1 MKKKPA
7 PHKSLAL
14 PRRSERQVSPSPTD
28 ENSSKDALRQPLAK
42 TNNKEL
48 RKEARELHA
57 KNWLAP
63 AGSVQEKQFLKRWA
77 KVADVS
83 QKDRDLI
90 YQWIDKPDEFA
101 KRNTLFWQAAK
112 KSALG
117 SISYETAMER
127 HRTLDDKEWL
137 VACFTAQGKRQKEI
151 AKLTHIGERMVDNII
166 LRLKD
171 KIIQEGWCDIDIKD
185 VGLAHIA
192 RWFFG
197 L

>member
-137 VACFTAQGKRQKEI
+137 VACFTAQGMRQKEI
-151 AKLTHIGERMVDNII
+151 AKLTHIKERTVDNII

-171 KIIQEGWCDIDIKD
+171 KIIQEGWCDIKG
-185 VGLAHIA
+185 VGLARIA

>member
-48 RKEARELHA
+48 RKEARELLA
-57 KNWLAP
+57 KNWLHP
-63 AGSVQEKQFLKRWA
+63 VGSVQEKQFLKKWA
-77 KVADVS
+77 EVADVS
-83 QKDRDLI
+83 QRNLI
-90 YQWIDKPDEFA
+90 YQWINNPDEFA
-101 KRNTLFWQAAK
+101 KRNALFWQAAK
-112 KSALG
+112 KSAVG
-117 SISYETAMER
+117 PISYETAMER

-166 LRLKD
+166 LSLKD
-171 KIIQEGWCDIDIKD
+171 KIIQEFRCDIED
-185 VGLAHIA
+185 VGLARIA
-192 RWFFG
+192 SWFFG

>member
-1 MKKKPA
+1 
-7 PHKSLAL
+7 
-14 PRRSERQVSPSPTD
+14 
-28 ENSSKDALRQPLAK
+28 LAK

-57 KNWLAP
+57 KNWLHP
-63 AGSVQEKQFLKRWA
+63 VGSVQEKQFLEKWA
-77 KVADVS
+77 EVADVS
-83 QKDRDLI
+83 QRDLI
-90 YQWIDKPDEFA
+90 YQWINNPDEFA
-101 KRNTLFWQAAK
+101 KRNALFWQAAK
-112 KSALG
+112 KLAVG
-117 SISYETAMER
+117 PISYETAMER

-166 LRLKD
+166 LSLKD
-171 KIIQEGWCDIDIKD
+171 KIIQEFQCDIKD
-185 VGLAHIA
+185 VGLAQIA

>member
-1 MKKKPA
+1 M
-7 PHKSLAL
+7 
-14 PRRSERQVSPSPTD
+14 
-28 ENSSKDALRQPLAK
+28 AK

-48 RKEARELHA
+48 RKEAREHHA

-90 YQWIDKPDEFA
+90 YQWIDNPDEFA
-101 KRNTLFWQAAK
+101 KRNALFWQVAK

-137 VACFTAQGKRQKEI
+137 VACFTAQGMRQKEI
-151 AKLTHIGERMVDNII
+151 AKLTHIKERTVDNII

-171 KIIQEGWCDIDIKD
+171 KIIQEFRCDIKG
-185 VGLAHIA
+185 VGLARIA

>member
-48 RKEARELHA
+48 RKEAREHHA

-137 VACFTAQGKRQKEI
+137 VACFTAQGMRQKEI
-151 AKLTHIGERMVDNII
+151 AKLTHIKERTVDNII

-171 KIIQEGWCDIDIKD
+171 KIIQEFRCDIKG
-185 VGLAHIA
+185 VGLARIA

>member
-48 RKEARELHA
+48 RKEAREHHA

-90 YQWIDKPDEFA
+90 YQWIDNPDEFA
-101 KRNTLFWQAAK
+101 KRNALFWQVAK

-166 LRLKD
+166 LSLKD
-171 KIIQEGWCDIDIKD
+171 KIIQEFRCDIED
-185 VGLAHIA
+185 VGLARIA
-192 RWFFG
+192 SWFFG